1 MSGPLAPPAKTFLA
15 CVSALPGGERV
26 VTCYQ
31 CGTCSGSCP
40 AIKAM
45 DYSPRAIMHLIQLGR
60 EDAVLSSQTPWVC
73 AACYA
78 CVVRCP
84 REIEITDLMAS
95 LRRLAVE
102 RAVPSVRSMAFEQT
116 FLDIVRRDGRM
127 FELEMLLRYKLRSG
141 PLDMIPQIPVALGML
156 RHGQLGFTP
165 HRIEG
170 RGELAE
176 IFRRWN
182 EWREAP

>member
-1 MSGPLAPPAKTFLA
+1 MSSPLTRPAETFLDT
-15 CVSALPGGERV
+15 VSSLRGGERV
-26 VTCYQ
+26 ITCYQ

-40 AIKAM
+40 AIEAM
-45 DYSPRAIMHLIQLGR
+45 DHSPRAIMHLIQLGR
-60 EDAVLSSQTPWVC
+60 EEDVLSSQTPWVC
-73 AACYA
+73 ASCYA

-102 RAVPSVRSMAFEQT
+102 RAVPSVRSTAFEHT

-141 PLDMIPQIPVALGML
+141 PLDLVQQIPVGLDML
-156 RHGQLGFTP
+156 RHGQLGFRR
-165 HRIEG
+165 HCIEG
-170 RGELAE
+170 RDEVGD
-176 IFRRWN
+176 IFRRWE

>member
-1 MSGPLAPPAKTFLA
+1 MSGPQAHPAKTFLA
-15 CVSALPGGERV
+15 SVSELPGGERV

-40 AIKAM
+40 AIEAM
-45 DYSPRAIMHLIQLGR
+45 DHSPRAIMHLIQLGR
-60 EDAVLSSQTPWVC
+60 EETVLSSRTPWVC
-73 AACYA
+73 ASCYA
-78 CVVRCP
+78 CAVRCP
-84 REIEITDLMAS
+84 REIDITDLMAS

-102 RAVPSVRSMAFEQT
+102 SAVPSVRSMAFERT

-141 PLDMIPQIPVALGML
+141 PLDLVQLAPMGLQML
-156 RHGQLGFTP
+156 RRGQLGFRR

-170 RGELAE
+170 HREMAE
-176 IFRRWN
+176 IVRRW
-182 EWREAP
+182 EEGREAS